1 MEEIKDS
8 VANVTTIGAVGAVM
22 VDWSTILTMTLLVTG
37 IVLNIARIIEIR
49 RRKEKQT
56 SLTLDLH
63 TLQIYCKSYP

>member
-37 IVLNIARIIEIR
+37 IVVNIARIIEIR
-49 RRKEKQT
+49 RRKEK
-56 SLTLDLH
+56 
-63 TLQIYCKSYP
+63 